1 MFNISFTKE
10 EMANYLRK
18 NGYEVV
24 FEKRECFIHS
34 RYSDILENVLI
45 DICSIFKNDKPYMYH
60 LFDPERPFQWLEMV
74 FEEELK
80 NKLLNLE

>member
-1 MFNISFTKE
+1 MNINFSRP
-10 EMANYLRK
+10 EMAEFLRK

-24 FEKRECFIHS
+24 FEKRECIIHS

-45 DICSIFKNDKPYMYH
+45 DTCGIFKNDKPYMSH
-60 LFDPERPFQWLEMV
+60 LFDSERPFQWLEMV

-80 NKLLNLE
+80 NKLLNL